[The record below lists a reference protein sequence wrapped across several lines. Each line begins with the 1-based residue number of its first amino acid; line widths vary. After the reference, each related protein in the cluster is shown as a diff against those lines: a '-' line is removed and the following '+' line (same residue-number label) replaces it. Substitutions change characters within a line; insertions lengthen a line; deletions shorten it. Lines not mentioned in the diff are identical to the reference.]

1 MVINQKLFQ
10 YFDIQPHFGYVNTK
24 KQKVNLSDC
33 CNAITGK
40 QLDKRHT
47 ISLWDRANL
56 SDDQIKYAA
65 LDAHILLNMFQHL
78 ADNNRL
84 PDDIVN
90 YYNDLHKSD
99 VNFKPLELNGLPLE
113 IEINKINGKKRN
125 KKNFNK
131 QFITSH
137 QIQKANNL
145 NSDPI
150 YDDASGFYIF

>member
-1 MVINQKLFQ
+1 
-10 YFDIQPHFGYVNTK
+10 
-24 KQKVNLSDC
+24 LSDC

-40 QLDKRHT
+40 QLDKRYT

-65 LDAHILLNMFQHL
+65 LDAHILLNMLQHL

-90 YYNDLHKSD
+90 YYNGLHKSD

-145 NSDPI
+145 NSDPN

>member
-1 MVINQKLFQ
+1 
-10 YFDIQPHFGYVNTK
+10 
-24 KQKVNLSDC
+24 LSDC

-40 QLDKRHT
+40 QLDKRYT

-65 LDAHILLNMFQHL
+65 LDAHILLNMLQHL

-90 YYNDLHKSD
+90 YYNGLHKSD

>member
-1 MVINQKLFQ
+1 M
-10 YFDIQPHFGYVNTK
+10 
-24 KQKVNLSDC
+24 SDC

-40 QLDKRHT
+40 QLDKRYT

-65 LDAHILLNMFQHL
+65 LDAHILLNMLQHL

-90 YYNDLHKSD
+90 YYNGLHKSD

-145 NSDPI
+145 NSDPN